1 MRRIT
6 SALIAQ
12 PLLGLFALSFA
23 CASARPPYHYAGP
36 APTNAE
42 DRAMAQL
49 SERYLDITLRLDPVR
64 ASALGYHK
72 WDGRMPDYSVA
83 GIQAALRTVEG
94 LEKELARVD
103 AKKLSRPFAT
113 DRALMGEE
121 LARLRFVYGT
131 LDPFTWDVQL
141 YNEQIGAGLY
151 YLTIPPADPAEWPA
165 RLEALAAR
173 VEALPGFLAAAQARL
188 GHPPKA
194 FTEFVVAQNPG
205 NLKTLQ
211 DILPPLFKGQPKL
224 EARLAK
230 ARPAAE
236 KALTEFQAFL
246 EGTLLPRSD
255 GDWRLGSTRFA
266 QKLAHTLGTDLS
278 PQAVYEGAER
288 GLEQARFQMYDVALP
303 LFQAAFPNDHS
314 YLDMLGDER
323 IDYVVGKVITEA
335 SKRHGTAESLF
346 SDVTKKAE
354 AIKTWLRTTDFI
366 ELPPAT
372 DPFVIEP
379 TPAYLDGLAVAF
391 YNPAPAFEPDL
402 KKSYWI
408 STVPNKDPADTE
420 SFLQEYNDYILDALT
435 IHEAFPG
442 HYVQLYWSSHAT
454 DASIVK
460 RVLES
465 GPMAEG
471 WAMMVERL
479 MHEEGFGK
487 DDPRQLLFHLKLRLR
502 VFINAMI
509 DVRMHTTNAGDPDA
523 LDAWAMELMTKR
535 GFQEEAEA
543 SRKLRRAK
551 LTSTQLCTYY
561 VGYQEMLDI
570 FRAAAAKG
578 KLSPKEIR
586 MKMMS
591 YGTIPPRII
600 KEKMAE
606 EGLL

>member
-1 MRRIT
+1 MPSLLAR
-6 SALIAQ
+6 

-23 CASARPPYHYAGP
+23 CASAKPPYGYAGP
-36 APTNAE
+36 APTNPE
-42 DRAMAQL
+42 DRALAQL
-49 SERYLDITLRLDPVR
+49 AERYLDVTLRLDPVR

-72 WDGRMPDYSVA
+72 FDGRLPDYSAA
-83 GIQAALRTVEG
+83 GITAALRTVEG

-103 AKKLSRPFAT
+103 KKKLSRPFAT
-113 DRALMGEE
+113 DHALMAEE
-121 LARLRFVYGT
+121 LAKLRFVYGT

-141 YNEQIGAGLY
+141 YNEQVGAGLY
-151 YLTIPPADPAEWPA
+151 HLTIPPADPAQWPA
-165 RLEALAAR
+165 RLEALVGR
-173 VEALPGFLAAAQARL
+173 LEALPGFLATAQARL
-188 GHPPKA
+188 ARPPRS

-205 NLKTLQ
+205 NLKTVQ
-211 DILPPLFKGQPKL
+211 EDLPPLFEGHPKL
-224 EARLAK
+224 K
-230 ARPAAE
+230 ARFEAARP
-236 KALTEFQAFL
+236 KAEQALSAYQTFL
-246 EGTLLPRSD
+246 QDTLLPRSD
-255 GDWRLGSTRFA
+255 GDWRLGSARFA
-266 QKLAHTLGTDLS
+266 EKLAHTLGTELS

-288 GLEQARFQMYDVALP
+288 GLQQARFQMYDVALP
-303 LFQAAFPNDHS
+303 LFQAAFPQDQS
-314 YLDMLGDER
+314 YLELVGDAR
-323 IDYVVGKVITEA
+323 IDYVVGKVIADA
-335 SKRHGTAESLF
+335 SKRHGTAASLF
-346 SDVTKKAE
+346 GDVTRKAE
-354 AIKTWLRTTDFI
+354 AIKGWLRSSDFI

-408 STVPNKDPADTE
+408 STVPTKDPADTE
-420 SFLQEYNDYILDALT
+420 SFLSEYNDYTLDALT

-442 HYVQLYWSSHAT
+442 HYVQLYWSSHAP

-479 MHEEGFGK
+479 MHEAGFGK

-502 VFINAMI
+502 IFINAMM
-509 DVRMHTTNAGDPDA
+509 DVRLHTATGADPDA
-523 LDAWAMELMTKR
+523 LDAWAMALMTR
-535 GFQEEAEA
+535 QGFQEQAEA

-551 LTSTQLCTYY
+551 LTSAQLSTYY

-570 FRAAAAKG
+570 YRAAAAKG

-591 YGTIPPRII
+591 YGTIPPKLIR
-600 KEKMAE
+600 EKMAE